1 MPLSQDEL
9 DAFLSGPHIAVVA
22 TSGPKGKPHAMP
34 VWYAWRDGKVLFH
47 TGDTSKK
54 LRNLQANDRISIV
67 VDSKV
72 APYKVAVIEGTAK
85 ILPGESQLARD
96 IAIHYLGQ
104 KVGEQYA
111 SQSTG
116 PGALVEVNVTKVI
129 SWDYARES
137 NP

>member
-1 MPLSQDEL
+1 VPLSQSEL
-9 DAFLSGPHIAVVA
+9 DAFLAEPHIAVVA

-47 TGDTSKK
+47 TGADSKK
-54 LRNLQANDRISIV
+54 MRNLRQNDRISVV

-72 APYKVAVIEGTAK
+72 APYKVVVVEGRGRQ
-85 ILPGESQLARD
+85 LPGDGDLARE
-96 IAIHYLGQ
+96 IAVHYLGERAGAAYAARS
-104 KVGEQYA
+104 GE
-111 SQSTG
+111 
-116 PGALVEVNVTKVI
+116 PGALVEVSPTKVI